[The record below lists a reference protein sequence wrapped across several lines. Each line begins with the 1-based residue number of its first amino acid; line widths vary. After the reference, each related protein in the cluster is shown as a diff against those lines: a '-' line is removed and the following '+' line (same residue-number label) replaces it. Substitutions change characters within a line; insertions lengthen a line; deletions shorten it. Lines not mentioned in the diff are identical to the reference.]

1 MKNLNEYINNINESS
16 NENATFSLSIDDLDK
31 ILYALSFTSG
41 WASEVD
47 NYQVKEYKKLW
58 YDLLDAAKKSFD
70 ENEIKDRFVENWY
83 DYELSTRGSGNCRHL
98 D

>member
-31 ILYALSFTSG
+31 ILYALSFTAG

-58 YDLLDAAKKSFD
+58 YDLLDGAKKSFD